1 MKTRNLCFLILLA
14 VGMTSCSDNLRVKSD
29 YDRQTNFNQYKTYD
43 WLSTPDI
50 ELKNNPLIYNELT
63 DKRIKTAVNRLLP
76 GRGVSLN
83 TTGPDLKIHYH
94 LVVEDRTI
102 VRPNL
107 YGSYSSPY
115 WSRNQV
121 SSYPFREGTLILD
134 LMDAHNNA
142 LVWRGWTIN
151 ILEGN
156 DIELSEDRINQ
167 AVARILETFPP
178 AKE

>member
-1 MKTRNLCFLILLA
+1 
-14 VGMTSCSDNLRVKSD
+14 MTNCSDNLRVKSD
-29 YDRQTNFNQYKTYD
+29 YDRKTNFNQYKTYD
-43 WLSTPDI
+43 WLSAQDI

-63 DKRIKTAVNRLLP
+63 DQRIKTAVNRLLP
-76 GRGVSLN
+76 GRGVLLN
-83 TTGPDLKIHYH
+83 STNPDLKIHYH
-94 LVVEDRTI
+94 IIVEDRTI

-121 SSYPFREGTLILD
+121 SSYPFREGTLIID

-156 DIELSEDRINQ
+156 DIELSEDRINL

-178 AKE
+178 IKE